1 MLHAGLVL
9 AGWLAVFAVAGTL
22 WDRRRDVE

>member
-1 MLHAGLVL
+1 LVL